1 MLSISKSVRLT
12 KSQDGGIL
20 LDVDRGAIFSL
31 NVVGTRI
38 VELLQQQQSRSSLLR
53 QVSCEFGVSEAAAAA
68 DLDEFLSIL
77 RKQELLDAGAA

>member
-53 QVSCEFGVSEAAAAA
+53 QVSCEFDVSEAAAAA
-68 DLDEFLSIL
+68 DLDEFLSTL